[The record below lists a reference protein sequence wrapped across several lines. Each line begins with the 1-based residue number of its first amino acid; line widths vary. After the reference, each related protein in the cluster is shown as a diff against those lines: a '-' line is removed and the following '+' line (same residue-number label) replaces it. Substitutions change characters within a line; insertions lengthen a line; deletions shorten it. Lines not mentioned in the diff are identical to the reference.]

1 MQRKDRQY
9 RNFVSVDDFV
19 SGNRSNP
26 TGDAYDGGAGVQDVI
41 LDPSNN
47 AQPIRKI
54 PVVPLGDPRNMGLEV
69 PEVQLPAAPLSSG
82 SNIPMPIPTGAGGGG
97 GGAEEKPLAAAAKPS
112 NMKWLLLFGA
122 VGVAGFLYFKN

>member
-1 MQRKDRQY
+1 MQRKDRKY
-9 RNFVSVDDFV
+9 KNFVSVDDFV
-19 SGNRSNP
+19 SGNRSKP
-26 TGDAYDGGAGVQDVI
+26 TGDAYDGGAGVQEIV

-54 PVVPLGDPRNMGLEV
+54 PNVPLGDPRNMGLEV
-69 PEVQLPAAPLSSG
+69 PEVQLTNSPVMPTST
-82 SNIPMPIPTGAGGGG
+82 IPMPIPTGAGGGG